1 MLWSRE
7 FNLLCI
13 KMVKIFKVSLTILGR
28 YISKNEKTDTDDM
41 IKLISKYRNKA
52 SYLGLIGDKQS
63 GEKFI

>member
-1 MLWSRE
+1 
-7 FNLLCI
+7 
-13 KMVKIFKVSLTILGR
+13 MVKIFKVSLTILRR